1 MPVSV
6 TKTVEASASTHSWI
20 PLNVYEP
27 DALTRI
33 SVTAPKDLEAKVEYT
48 LDNPLSVASAAA
60 ITLMTINGSAGTFS
74 TAVGSPVYAVRL
86 NVTAASGGTPVF
98 RVLQSGR

>member
-6 TKTVEASASTHSWI
+6 TKTVEASASTHNWI

-33 SVTAPKDLEAKVEYT
+33 SVTAPKDLEATVEYT
-48 LDNPLSVASAAA
+48 LDNPMATSAAA
-60 ITLMTINGSAGTFS
+60 ITLMTIDGSAATFS

-98 RVLQSGR
+98 RVLQSGK

>member
-33 SVTAPKDLEAKVEYT
+33 TVAAPKDLEARVEYT
-48 LDNPLSVASAAA
+48 LDNPMRTSAAA
-60 ITLMTINGSAGTFS
+60 VTLMTINGSAQTFA
-74 TAVGSPVYAVRL
+74 TAIGSPAYAVRL
-86 NVTAASGGTPVF
+86 VVTAGSGGSPVF
-98 RVLQSGR
+98 RVLQSGK